1 MKTAISVP
9 DATFTRVERVAR
21 AHGLNRSQF
30 FAAAAEAY
38 ADALEGDA
46 LTAAIDAAA
55 HEAGQDSSSRFAV
68 AAASRVLEV
77 PGDEW

>member
-9 DATFTRVERVAR
+9 DATFRRVERVAR

-38 ADALEGDA
+38 ADKLEVDA

-55 HEAGQDSSSRFAV
+55 DVANRDSSVSFVV
-68 AAASRVLEV
+68 AASAGVLEV